1 MVTLDALVVSKE
13 VGGHA
18 ILTLGHAEELATVG
32 DGLGDFV
39 ATIAS
44 FVQVMSLFAGVALV
58 FVLFVLVA
66 VVHSTDRLALVDV
79 VFDVQLVEH
88 LRLASHTRV
97 PGRVVSPA
105 VLGRVGDAVSV
116 QVEVVILAN
125 QANIGNWGQ
134 FSTVDDVVGQAL
146 SLVVVEVLLAS
157 HALVEQG
164 VVDLAV
170 GHGVRETQ
178 TATVVVVIHA
188 SLALIRTG
196 REGVAVAH
204 GVVDAG
210 VVLAF

>member
-1 MVTLDALVVSKE
+1 M
-13 VGGHA
+13 
-18 ILTLGHAEELATVG
+18 
-32 DGLGDFV
+32 
-39 ATIAS
+39 
-44 FVQVMSLFAGVALV
+44 
-58 FVLFVLVA
+58 
-66 VVHSTDRLALVDV
+66 
-79 VFDVQLVEH
+79 
-88 LRLASHTRV
+88 
-97 PGRVVSPA
+97 
-105 VLGRVGDAVSV
+105 
-116 QVEVVILAN
+116 VILAN

-196 REGVAVAH
+196 REGVAVGH